1 MGEFIVIIRAA
12 NERTETLCKKLIT
25 QQGVSDKNIWLIH
38 ESPFTAA
45 LKKSF
50 EIGIEKGKKWT
61 FCVDADVLLRPNAI
75 EKIIELAE
83 KQPRKVCQVQGY
95 MMDKFFGGVRRGG
108 VHLYRTEHLPKI
120 LEIISS
126 EEQDI
131 RPESHALRQMKKKG
145 YPFKV
150 VPYIV
155 GTHDDEQYNFDIYRK
170 AFVQAEKHLSRAELL
185 IIHWKEM
192 AQKDHDFKVA
202 LKGFS
207 DSITNSEP
215 VSINNKLPLFKKMFE
230 ATGIPEKGQLNP
242 EDYSLQ
248 MIEEKIIDWE
258 YPQIYRLYFPYRDG
272 LDLEM
277 KGNWQKLKR
286 NVNQKGFLKTSI
298 LSVSELLIIMGKRL
312 RKDL

>member
-1 MGEFIVIIRAA
+1 MSDKIIIIRAA
-12 NERTETLCKKLIT
+12 GERTEELCKKLILE
-25 QQGVSDKNIWLIH
+25 QGVSDKYIWLIH
-38 ESPFTAA
+38 ESPFTTA

-50 EIGIEKGKKWT
+50 EIGIKEGKKWT
-61 FCVDADVLLRPNAI
+61 FCVDADVLLRPDAI

-83 KQPRKVCQVQGY
+83 KQPGNVCQVQGY

-108 VHLYRTEHLPKI
+108 VHLYRTEHLPKV

-126 EEQDI
+126 GEQVI

-150 VPYIV
+150 IPFIV

-185 IIHWKEM
+185 ITYWKEM
-192 AQKDHDFKVA
+192 AQKDHDFNVA

-207 DSITNSEP
+207 DSINNTEP
-215 VSINNKLPLFKKMFE
+215 VFIDKKLPLYQEMFE
-230 ATGIPEKGQLNP
+230 AAGIPEKSQLNP
-242 EDYSLQ
+242 DDYSLQ
-248 MIEEKIIDWE
+248 MIEEKINGWE

-298 LSVSELLIIMGKRL
+298 LSVSELMIIMGKRL